1 MAAVARKI
9 SAIPPS
15 GPENPMMQTMRRV
28 FPADATSATSVTPDS
43 GLIEAE
49 KSASFK
55 KARRGRSGSLLSGS
69 TLSDKPETLGSPER
83 IM

>member
-1 MAAVARKI
+1 MSAVAKRL

-15 GPENPMMQTMRRV
+15 GPENPMFQTMRRIL
-28 FPADATSATSVTPDS
+28 PADATSEKSSTPDS
-43 GLIEAE
+43 GLMEAE

-55 KARRGRSGSLLSGS
+55 RARRGRSGSLLSGS

-83 IM
+83 II

>member
-1 MAAVARKI
+1 MSATVAKKVT
-9 SAIPPS
+9 AIPPS
-15 GPENPMMQTMRRV
+15 GPENPMMQTMRRI
-28 FPADATSATSVTPDS
+28 FPADTNNTSIAPDS
-43 GLIEAE
+43 GLMEAE

>member
-1 MAAVARKI
+1 MSAVAKRL

-15 GPENPMMQTMRRV
+15 GPENPMFQTMRRI
-28 FPADATSATSVTPDS
+28 FPADTTEATSSIPDS
-43 GLIEAE
+43 GLMEAE

-55 KARRGRSGSLLSGS
+55 RARRGRSGSLLSGS